1 MMLIVWRKVVR
12 NELLFSWEE
21 TRRTLYDL
29 SINSMKSFYYIFF
42 ALVKF
47 FVVLRIVQIITV
59 LDENNLAK
67 LCLSSSIKSL
77 QNLIFTSSF

>member
-29 SINSMKSFYYIFF
+29 SISSMKSFYYIFF